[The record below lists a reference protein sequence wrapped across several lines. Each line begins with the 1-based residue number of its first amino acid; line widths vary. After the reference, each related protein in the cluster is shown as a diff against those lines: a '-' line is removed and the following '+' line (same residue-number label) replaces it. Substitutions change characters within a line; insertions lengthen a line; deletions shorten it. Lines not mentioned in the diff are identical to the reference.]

1 MIQIDANALE
11 EELQEELEQFRREK
25 EQIRAILGQVGGVG
39 SAKRD
44 LVVNVAF
51 ITALV
56 VFFVLDVLRHVLG
69 LDVPLPAMFSIE
81 LGVLMVSTKIVW
93 MIYKQTKV
101 EHFQFW
107 ILSSIEFR
115 LNDVAKRVRAVESA
129 VVGAE
134 NPDAGA
140 PD

>member
-1 MIQIDANALE
+1 MSPFDASTRE
-11 EELQEELEQFRREK
+11 EELQEELEQFRLEK

-44 LVVNVAF
+44 LVVNVVF
-51 ITALV
+51 IIALV

-81 LGVLMVSTKIVW
+81 LGVLMVSAKIVW

-129 VVGAE
+129 VLAAE
-134 NPDAGA
+134 EPPAGA
-140 PD
+140 PR

>member
-1 MIQIDANALE
+1 MSQLDANAIE
-11 EELQEELEQFRREK
+11 EELKEELEQFRLEK

-44 LVVNVAF
+44 LVVNVVF

-56 VFFVLDVLRHVLG
+56 AFFVLDVLRHVLG